1 MRYTFDQIKKAAEKD
16 NYNKTDCS
24 SPADIYITRHITNCV
39 RAGDKK
45 AAKAYLKK
53 EVLLKK

>member
-24 SPADIYITRHITNCV
+24 SPADIYITRHINNCV

-45 AAKAYLKK
+45 AAIAYLEK
-53 EVLLKK
+53 EGL